1 MYARGIDMVSGSMIS
16 SSSSANDAIIRLN
29 SKASI
34 GTADQ
39 LPGKLA
45 GKKGKAWEMA
55 DGYGTEDVC
64 V

>member
-1 MYARGIDMVSGSMIS
+1 MYARGIDMVSGSMI

-55 DGYGTEDVC
+55 NGYGTEDVC